1 MSTETQFFSN
11 PFCKNSLNYWMAWF
25 FFILSNSFF
34 MIIIF
39 VNPFKFYFYD
49 NVVKLILFSASL
61 FITSILSRFI
71 CYSNKNKDEIY
82 NNILDYDVV

>member
-11 PFCKNSLNYWMAWF
+11 PFCKNTLNYWMAWF
-25 FFILSNSFF
+25 FFILANSFF

-39 VNPFKFYFYD
+39 VNPFKLNYSD
-49 NVVKLILFSASL
+49 NVVKFILSCASL

-71 CYSNKNKDEIY
+71 CYSKKNNGEMN
-82 NNILDYDVV
+82 NNILQYDII